1 MSKEADTNTKNAIL
15 EALSYDVPVVDL
27 TGNAPLVPVSP
38 QELAIKEQHS
48 KAMVSIAE
56 SLATLTSFISGGG
69 LTEVIGGLVKAQAI
83 NGVIQGLT
91 SNAGRM
97 GLDARTHKQN
107 AVDAIAFIEIAHKL
121 YKEKLQETGPRADEV
136 VDAEAQEG
144 PRSVRE
150 YLAQQA
156 AKDGQEE
163 KP

>member
-91 SNAGRM
+91 SKA
-97 GLDARTHKQN
+97 
-107 AVDAIAFIEIAHKL
+107 EI
-121 YKEKLQETGPRADEV
+121 
-136 VDAEAQEG
+136 
-144 PRSVRE
+144 S
-150 YLAQQA
+150 
-156 AKDGQEE
+156 
-163 KP
+163 